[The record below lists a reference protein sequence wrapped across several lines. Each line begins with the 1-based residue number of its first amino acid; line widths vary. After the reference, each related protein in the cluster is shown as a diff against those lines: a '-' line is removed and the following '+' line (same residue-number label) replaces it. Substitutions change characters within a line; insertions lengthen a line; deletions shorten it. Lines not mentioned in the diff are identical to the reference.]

1 MQIET
6 IVEESLYSIKFD
18 EYEKDEFHRLFQLWN
33 DSEYLKTF
41 FKNHIEKLQNDFWKE
56 ISIAEAVRS
65 TIKQAELLEQK
76 LIEIAETGKTD
87 RYETLST
94 LFKPLHDST
103 TRIESF
109 EMNKAKSNL
118 YENWLRI
125 YAIRIDTNFFVVS
138 GGAIKLTR
146 TMNEVDYLLE
156 ELKKMEIVKAFLTD
170 DENADDFEIFE
181 LF

>member
-1 MQIET
+1 MTIQA
-6 IVEESLYSIKFD
+6 IVEESLYAIKF
-18 EYEKDEFHRLFQLWN
+18 EGYELDEFHRLFQLWN
-33 DSEYLKTF
+33 DRIELETF
-41 FKNHIEKLQNDFWKE
+41 FESHIENLQNDYWQE
-56 ISIAEAVRS
+56 ISVEEAVQS
-65 TIKQAELLEQK
+65 TIKQAQLLEQK
-76 LIEIAETGKTD
+76 LIEIAETGKSD

-109 EMNKAKSNL
+109 EKNKAKSNL

-125 YAIRIDTNFFVVS
+125 YAIRIDANLFVVS

-156 ELKKMEIVKAFLTD
+156 ELEKMEIVKAFLTD
-170 DENADDFEIFE
+170 EDADDLEIFE